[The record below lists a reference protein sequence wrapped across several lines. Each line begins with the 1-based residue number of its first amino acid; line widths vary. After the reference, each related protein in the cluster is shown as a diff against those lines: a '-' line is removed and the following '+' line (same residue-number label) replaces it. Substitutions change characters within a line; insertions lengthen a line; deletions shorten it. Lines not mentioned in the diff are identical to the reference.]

1 MLTVLS
7 NVMTTARK
15 LTRRL
20 RGESITVT
28 TTTGTTTTI
37 EDAVVKVEDA
47 TVGLP
52 NEGPAAGQAVLRL
65 DPSQR
70 TLLLTCVT
78 ATVRGQVYD
87 IVHVGD
93 AYAGAFRVELRFDAD
108 RDTKLQS
115 NMFDISG
122 NQAVWHNP

>member
-20 RGESITVT
+20 RGESITAAT
-28 TTTGTTTTI
+28 PNGTTTTI
-37 EDAVVKVEDA
+37 DDAVVKVDDA
-47 TVGLP
+47 SVGP
-52 NEGPAAGQAVLRL
+52 PGSGPASGQAVLRL
-65 DPSQR
+65 DPELRS
-70 TLLLTCVT
+70 LLLTCVT

-93 AYAGAFRVELRFDAD
+93 VHAGSFRVELRFDAD
-108 RDTKLQS
+108 RDNKPHS
-115 NMFDISG
+115 NLFDISG
-122 NQAVWHNP
+122 NQAVWHDP

>member
-28 TTTGTTTTI
+28 QTDGTTTTI
-37 EDAVVKVEDA
+37 EDAVVHVDDA
-47 TVGLP
+47 TVGMP
-52 NEGPAAGQAVLRL
+52 GEGPASGHAVLRL
-65 DPSQR
+65 NPSQR
-70 TLLLTCVT
+70 TLLLQCVK
-78 ATVRGQVYD
+78 ATVRGQEWD

-93 AYAGAFRVELRFDAD
+93 VHAGAFRVELGFDAD

-122 NQAVWHNP
+122 NQAVWHDP